1 MAESIRKRLD
11 EAAIEGNVATLLEL
25 LQQDPMLLA
34 RLNLNDFNETPLHV
48 ASLLG
53 HVTFVDEILKRR
65 PQLARDL
72 DSRRCS
78 ALHLAAAE
86 GSLDIVQILL
96 RVDPDMC
103 SICNEDGRNPIHLA
117 AMRGRVDVLAE
128 LVRVRPAAART
139 AVDGGGTV
147 LHLCVKFNQVEALK
161 MLIETMEVKEKDN
174 DFINTQDDYGFTILH
189 LAVSHKQ
196 LQTVEY
202 LINHT
207 GIEVNAKTS
216 NGLTPLDILTQS
228 QRDLKDLDI
237 AETLTAA
244 NAIRTTNKKP
254 PPPPPPSSCVKIK
267 NEKSCQTWRWFFSA
281 LFHNGDWW
289 FMNEKS
295 EWLMK
300 QESLM
305 VVASL
310 IATMAFQ
317 AGVNP
322 PGGIWQDDQASG
334 NPRQTAGTSV
344 MAGKDKE
351 TYNKYLV
358 SNTVGFM
365 TSFIAIVMILIGLPQ
380 KRIFMRVLIM
390 TMCAA
395 VSAMAFTYGYSIKFF
410 TPLPPPPTE
419 ASNSTSPPP
428 SPLTIWGTPRPKSDS
443 VISLI
448 SIIVA
453 IVVTSSMGIFLVAK
467 LFYVHSRQNKPTG
480 HTLPRP

>member
-1 MAESIRKRLD
+1 MAESRRKRLD
-11 EAAIEGNVATLLEL
+11 EAAIEGNVTTLLEL

-48 ASLLG
+48 AALHG

-65 PQLARDL
+65 PQLAKDS
-72 DSRRCS
+72 DSRHCS
-78 ALHLAAAE
+78 ALHCAAAE
-86 GSLDIVQILL
+86 GFLDIVKILV

-117 AMRGRVDVLAE
+117 AIKGRVDVLAE
-128 LVRVRPAAART
+128 LVRVRPTAART
-139 AVDGGGTV
+139 AVDDGGTV
-147 LHLCVKFNQVEALK
+147 LHLCVKYKQLEALE
-161 MLIETMEVKEKDN
+161 MLIETMAVKDG

-189 LAVSHKQ
+189 LAVSNKQ
-196 LQTVEY
+196 LQIVQY

-216 NGLTPLDILTQS
+216 NGLTALDILTQS
-228 QRDLKDLDI
+228 HRELKDMDI
-237 AETLTAA
+237 AEALIAA
-244 NAIRTTNKKP
+244 NAVRTTNKQ
-254 PPPPPPSSCVKIK
+254 PSSPSSRVRK
-267 NEKSCQTWRWFFSA
+267 NKKTGLRWAFSA

-289 FMNEKS
+289 FKNETS
-295 EWLMK
+295 GWLMK

-317 AGVNP
+317 AGMNP
-322 PGGIWQDDQASG
+322 PGGIWQDDNASG

-344 MAGKDKE
+344 MAGKDKA
-351 TYNKYLV
+351 TYNKYLL

-380 KRIFMRVLIM
+380 KRICMRVLIM

-395 VSAMAFTYGYSIKFF
+395 VCSMAFTYGYSIRFF
-410 TPLPPPPTE
+410 TPLPQPAT
-419 ASNSTSPPP
+419 SNSNSLAP
-428 SPLTIWGTPRPKSDS
+428 SPQLAGGSISGTPRLKSDS

-448 SIIVA
+448 SFIVA
-453 IVVTSSMGIFLVAK
+453 AVVTSSMVLFLVGK
-467 LFYVHSRQNKPTG
+467 LFYVHSRQNKSTENPDTPP
-480 HTLPRP
+480 L